1 MKAKNLK
8 SKRLE
13 WDKETIRLINI
24 KAAKKGT
31 DFKNY
36 VQDLVTKDSTK

>member
-24 KAAKKGT
+24 KAAQKGT

-36 VQDLVTKDSTK
+36 VQDLITKHAEK